1 MTVVVATLAAVSI
14 ATATI
19 ASARVGGG
27 GGGDQA
33 LEATDVGVSADE
45 IRIAVLAD
53 VENDLQPG
61 LFQGTPDAM
70 EGFEEY
76 INDQGGLAGR
86 KLVVDFIDSHLD
98 ADETRNAIV
107 EACENDF
114 ALVATTSLFLNNID
128 DMVECVNADG
138 VAVGLPDFPVLT
150 TEPAHQCSPVSHPI
164 TPPALD
170 CATIDEHPQTY
181 RANTGPT
188 SYYLEQHDGDLSG
201 VFLYPSDLKSAK
213 DAQLPAFMGQEEK
226 GITVDAEYDLSARA
240 QQSAYTPI
248 AQQMKEDGAT
258 YARSGLAF
266 SSTVSLRKEAKLQ
279 GVNSVEVWDCWVACY
294 TGQLLEQ
301 GGSDV
306 EDQYVSLNLV
316 PFFDEAKA
324 NKMTSNFVRYTG
336 KDEVDGFGAQA
347 WAAGVYFRDTVNA
360 VVEAGGNNA
369 VTREAVLQ
377 AAEGINDFTAD
388 GMMGSTDVGDRV
400 PSSCFALLQV
410 RDGDFKRIHP
420 KKKASFDCEKSNRV
434 TLQLDL
440 LAG

>member
-1 MTVVVATLAAVSI
+1 
-14 ATATI
+14 
-19 ASARVGGG
+19 
-27 GGGDQA
+27 
-33 LEATDVGVSADE
+33 
-45 IRIAVLAD
+45 
-53 VENDLQPG
+53 
-61 LFQGTPDAM
+61 
-70 EGFEEY
+70 
-76 INDQGGLAGR
+76 
-86 KLVVDFIDSHLD
+86 
-98 ADETRNAIV
+98 
-107 EACENDF
+107 
-114 ALVATTSLFLNNID
+114 
-128 DMVECVNADG
+128 
-138 VAVGLPDFPVLT
+138 
-150 TEPAHQCSPVSHPI
+150 
-164 TPPALD
+164 
-170 CATIDEHPQTY
+170 
-181 RANTGPT
+181 
-188 SYYLEQHDGDLSG
+188 

-324 NKMTSNFVRYTG
+324 NKMTSNFVKYTG

-347 WAAGVYFRDTVNA
+347 WAAGVYFRDAVNA

-369 VTREAVLQ
+369 LTREAVLQ

-410 RDGDFKRIHP
+410 QDGDFKRLHP
-420 KKKASFDCEKSNRV
+420 KKKASFDCKESNRV

-440 LAG
+440 ISG